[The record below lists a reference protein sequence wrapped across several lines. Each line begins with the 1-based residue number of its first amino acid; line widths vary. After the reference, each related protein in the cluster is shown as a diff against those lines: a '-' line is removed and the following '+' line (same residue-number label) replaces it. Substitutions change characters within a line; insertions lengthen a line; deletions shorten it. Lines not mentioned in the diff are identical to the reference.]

1 MMKSKAPL
9 LDKYYIQLVQE
20 KWVSGKSKI
29 LIKNKKKVLLLINVK
44 KLKLKQRKL
53 RRKLHLWKVKVMILK
68 ISILNRHL
76 MIMKSLNCL
85 KKIPNKKK

>member
-68 ISILNRHL
+68 ISIYRHL
-76 MIMKSLNCL
+76 RLMKSLNCL